1 MTVFAGIVSS
11 SGTDVPAQDWTLIGE
26 DRIDAGSSNQLAV
39 LGGALS
45 YSSVKFIADIDSYS
59 SQTLTIHFPDDPSDA
74 KYYVQTITESG
85 ISEPGWVTTTGPT
98 PGGGLYFNLDSAGR
112 YVIFG
117 EITQSDIPGTYGR
130 ISINVHRTNSPTDYQ
145 MTTIEGWMMTAGPW
159 STANFTMTSSV
170 ATGFKTGSLLSVYSS
185 PASVTG

>member
-1 MTVFAGIVSS
+1 MSVFAGIVSS

-26 DRIDAGSSNQLAV
+26 DHIDAGTSNELAV

-45 YSSVKFIADIDSYS
+45 YSSVKFIADIDSS
-59 SQTLTIHFPDDPSDA
+59 ASQTLTIHFPDDPSDA
-74 KYYVQTITESG
+74 KYYEQTITESG
-85 ISEPGWVTTTGPT
+85 ISEVGWVITTVST
-98 PGGGLYFNLDSAGR
+98 PGGGLACNLDSAGR

-130 ISINVHRTNSPTDYQ
+130 VVINLQRTNSASDYQ

-159 STANFTMTSSV
+159 STANFTMSGT
-170 ATGFKTGSLLSVYSS
+170 TGFKTGSRLSVYSS